1 MHIDRNG
8 AVKEALLTGRQKM
21 SLPLE
26 ARTVAGCKFLYMFL
40 KSLPWHLNIAVSM
53 LIGYSM
59 YAKPPVGIY
68 PLWLMLS
75 LFLPVIPM
83 LAAAFL
89 GFLIARISTGFRKI
103 HLVQTVL
110 TLVFILF
117 CFSLRFIIKDVF
129 RNDRVQATLE
139 TALHMTR
146 HASEIYLPAGWFTDA
161 VTKLNIPAMLLLA
174 GVSAALFGL
183 VFAIVGRSYRQINS
197 ALKSH
202 ATSGRYRMRIQRQSS
217 PVVAIAFKEYRR
229 FIGSTTYMVNGG
241 IGVILAAMLGML
253 SLIIGP
259 DRIIAIFAQGAPVDS
274 AMLRPAIPFIVYFF
288 IGMFATAA
296 CSPSLEGKNYWI
308 VQSLPIEKRTLYLGK
323 MLFNLALTVP
333 FMTFSTVC
341 LCVAVGVP
349 VPDTALYLLLGLVL
363 CAFSTVWG
371 CVCGIRHMRLDWE
384 NEIEVIKQGAAVVIY
399 MFPNMFAVIGL
410 TVLVVLLG
418 TRMDHRLLTAAGI
431 VIASALASLSYAQV
445 LRMTRRL

>member
-1 MHIDRNG
+1 
-8 AVKEALLTGRQKM
+8 M

-40 KSLPWHLNIAVSM
+40 KSLPWRLNIAVSM

-117 CFSLRFIIKDVF
+117 CFSLRFIIEDVF

-146 HASEIYLPAGWFTDA
+146 HESEIYLPAGWFTDA

-217 PVVAIAFKEYRR
+217 LVAAIAFKEYRR

-253 SLIIGP
+253 SLIIEP

-288 IGMFATAA
+288 IGMFATTA
-296 CSPSLEGKNYWI
+296 CSPSQEGKNYWI

-341 LCVAVGVP
+341 LCVAAGVP

-399 MFPNMFAVIGL
+399 MFPNMFTVIGL

>member
-1 MHIDRNG
+1 
-8 AVKEALLTGRQKM
+8 
-21 SLPLE
+21 
-26 ARTVAGCKFLYMFL
+26 
-40 KSLPWHLNIAVSM
+40 
-53 LIGYSM
+53 
-59 YAKPPVGIY
+59 
-68 PLWLMLS
+68 
-75 LFLPVIPM
+75 
-83 LAAAFL
+83 
-89 GFLIARISTGFRKI
+89 
-103 HLVQTVL
+103 
-110 TLVFILF
+110 
-117 CFSLRFIIKDVF
+117 
-129 RNDRVQATLE
+129 
-139 TALHMTR
+139 
-146 HASEIYLPAGWFTDA
+146 
-161 VTKLNIPAMLLLA
+161 
-174 GVSAALFGL
+174 
-183 VFAIVGRSYRQINS
+183 
-197 ALKSH
+197 
-202 ATSGRYRMRIQRQSS
+202 
-217 PVVAIAFKEYRR
+217 
-229 FIGSTTYMVNGG
+229 MVNGG

-288 IGMFATAA
+288 IGMFATTA

-341 LCVAVGVP
+341 LCVAAGVP

-431 VIASALASLSYAQV
+431 VMASALASLSYAQV